1 MSGFP
6 ASHFC
11 KRCNQETPHSEVLV
25 RKPSRYD
32 TDKTILGTLKLW
44 AHTLING
51 GHYYD
56 MDRYV
61 TCKECGH
68 NTKRKTTGEKNLNR
82 HKKPSFDARFFF
94 YLLELTLVILSLY
107 SPRFLP

>member
-1 MSGFP
+1 MSGLP
-6 ASHFC
+6 ATHFC
-11 KRCNQETPHSEVLV
+11 KRCNKETAHSEVLV

-32 TDKTILGTLKLW
+32 MDKTILGTLKLL

-61 TCKECGH
+61 TCKKCGCKEKD
-68 NTKRKTTGEKNLNR
+68 NWRKE
-82 HKKPSFDARFFF
+82 F
-94 YLLELTLVILSLY
+94 E
-107 SPRFLP
+107 

>member
-1 MSGFP
+1 MIMSGYP
-6 ASHFC
+6 AKHFC
-11 KRCNQETPHSEVLV
+11 QQCSKETPHSEVLV

-32 TDKTILGTLKLW
+32 NDPSLLGKVKLLL
-44 AHTLING
+44 HSFING

-68 NTKRKTTGEKNLNR
+68 KQLDNWGKE
-82 HKKPSFDARFFF
+82 F
-94 YLLELTLVILSLY
+94 E
-107 SPRFLP
+107 

>member
-1 MSGFP
+1 MPVIPGLGYSLHMTLVDLRF
-6 ASHFC
+6 H
-11 KRCNQETPHSEVLV
+11 RETPHSEVLV

-32 TDKTILGTLKLW
+32 TDKSILGTLKLW
-44 AHTLING
+44 AHTLLNG

-68 NTKRKTTGEKNLNR
+68 KEKDNWG
-82 HKKPSFDARFFF
+82 KEF
-94 YLLELTLVILSLY
+94 E
-107 SPRFLP
+107 